1 MVYER
6 VYAEEGK
13 RKKER
18 KVRRLTDLSTLK
30 IANLSLSLSLSDEI
44 EKKRGKGKKLLLHP
58 SSSSSSFFP
67 LEIFLLTKKSFRE

>member
-44 EKKRGKGKKLLLHP
+44 EKKRGKGKNF
-58 SSSSSSFFP
+58 SFTLPPPP
-67 LEIFLLTKKSFRE
+67 LPFFLLKFSF